1 MCGYRFR
8 SCYSDP
14 GEKFYLAAS
23 PLLGPAEDLSAA
35 ADITEVFCELEEKNS
50 PIAKN
55 GETVLV
61 TRTCNYKIK
70 DYILRSET

>member
-35 ADITEVFCELEEKNS
+35 ADITEVFCRARGEKF
-50 PIAKN
+50 AD
-55 GETVLV
+55 
-61 TRTCNYKIK
+61 R
-70 DYILRSET
+70 